1 METKHGRDKLCTAR
15 ESGNE
20 TQKGAINLPD
30 RGTLEQMNR
39 LGFSVWDSKVQKRN
53 FLAVFLMLRIG
64 LHISMI
70 GLEKVKFRVTWRL
83 RTRLRFKV
91 ARWRFHG
98 AKSTTVECFAIS
110 FSCKSLSLAIT
121 SSTLGNIGVACGED
135 CKNAT
140 GDFNSFVISFSELST
155 DFRVALHA

>member
-98 AKSTTVECFAIS
+98 AKVMDQTASQQ
-110 FSCKSLSLAIT
+110 
-121 SSTLGNIGVACGED
+121 
-135 CKNAT
+135 
-140 GDFNSFVISFSELST
+140 
-155 DFRVALHA
+155 R